1 MTRDTVLETL
11 TKIIAVLL
19 LPLAYLSAPGRA
31 RYFACQWALALRFP
45 VESLD
50 GLDRATS
57 LSFKAARAEAFWR
70 HGQLIGL
77 TSGHR
82 DAATQHALF
91 AAEVTRTGSRT
102 AARQRVLPPEESCHV
117 KGTALD
123 VRPAE
128 GALWLETHGDRYGL
142 YRRYDNE
149 WWHFEHHP
157 TRPTRYPTPAANS
170 PTKPFSLHL

>member
-19 LPLAYLSAPGRA
+19 LPLAYLYAPGQA
-31 RYFACQWALALRFP
+31 RHFACQWALALRFP
-45 VESLD
+45 VETLD
-50 GLDRATS
+50 GVDHATAAA
-57 LSFKAARAEAFWR
+57 FRTARAEAFWR

-82 DAATQHALF
+82 DAADQHELF
-91 AAEVTRTGSRT
+91 TAEVARTGSKT
-102 AARQRVLPPEESCHV
+102 AARQRVLPPEESRHV
-117 KGTALD
+117 TGTALD
-123 VRPAE
+123 VRPTE

-149 WWHFEHHP
+149 WWHFEHCASPPARQPHP
-157 TRPTRYPTPAANS
+157 GSTAVRAR
-170 PTKPFSLHL
+170 